1 MMKSNYIFT
10 ITTGNSGRGRFE
22 KNSVAQGVC
31 SGGPYIMLVVY
42 IHCQLAHGF
51 VSTHAPVN
59 NKPIRA
65 SPPVHFN
72 GVCQRANLE
81 WAGHLPGS
89 GPAMVASGPGLAAGN
104 GTHKALSKGGI
115 WHPPFHPM
123 FGENRRLVT
132 NEPVGLAKKPDIE
145 ACSRMGIRP
154 I

>member
-59 NKPIRA
+59 NKPIRLEI
-65 SPPVHFN
+65 SLIPV
-72 GVCQRANLE
+72 
-81 WAGHLPGS
+81 
-89 GPAMVASGPGLAAGN
+89 
-104 GTHKALSKGGI
+104 
-115 WHPPFHPM
+115 
-123 FGENRRLVT
+123 RLVV
-132 NEPVGLAKKPDIE
+132 NVSEG
-145 ACSRMGIRP
+145 R
-154 I
+154 